1 MSFHEL
7 TNHIDVAVP
16 TPLHRTFTYLSTDP
30 LSPGQRVLVP
40 FGKRK
45 VVGVVLGPASAA
57 AVDPGIELKAID
69 SVIDVQ
75 PAYSPT
81 VLEIARWLS
90 AYYMHPLGEVL
101 RTMLPASSSK
111 VVKQTFELSDAGI
124 AARGDGGSP
133 EARALLELFGKKKTS
148 LAASLCRS
156 KLARLIAASAPDGEI
171 RGVTVR
177 KLQKAGLLTSTRAS
191 SATARRHPAA
201 LDAAVAAAVTSEQA
215 QQPPA
220 PTPEQAGVLA
230 EILAAGLEAPP
241 AGRVYLLH
249 GVTGSGKTEVYLQLI
264 AAALPLADGTG
275 QALVLVPEI
284 SLTPQMTRVFAQRFP
299 GLVAVVHSAMSDPE
313 RWAQLNK
320 IRSGEAKIL
329 IGPRSAIF
337 GPFQRLSLI
346 LVDEEHDHSYKQ
358 STGLT
363 YHGRDIAVLRG
374 KLERATVVLG
384 SATPS
389 LESYQNARTG
399 RYRLLRLTQ
408 RVTGRP
414 MPSIEVLPMPKA
426 PRQGTLITA
435 SGSGRGAM
443 PLESQD
449 QSVPLDPVVLAALE
463 ANLADKRQA
472 IVLVNRRGYAYYLL
486 SVDDKKAV
494 QCVSCSISMTLHAR
508 STVLRC
514 HYCDYAVT
522 VDQILKDRPGE
533 RFIAIGYG
541 SQKAEDGLR
550 AALPGARIVRL
561 DSDAVTT
568 QGMLPRTLNAFRQG
582 DIDILVGTQIL
593 AKGHDF
599 PNVTL
604 IVILEVDQ
612 LLGLPDFR
620 AGERTFQLI
629 VQAAGRAGRAE
640 HAGRVLIQTMRE
652 DHPVVTAA
660 VQHDY
665 QSFVERELAFR
676 QQHAYPPF
684 ARMIAV
690 EFNGPDRGRLDQLTR
705 RIEGW
710 IEQMAE
716 AQPQRV
722 RQVRLLGPAIPPIET
737 IRGRHRRQLIFASEH
752 LEPLRALVAQFAA
765 TFHKQPGDVRMRID
779 VDPQSLI

>member
-1 MSFHEL
+1 M
-7 TNHIDVAVP
+7 NHVDIAIA
-16 TPLHRTFTYLSTDP
+16 TPLHRTFTYLSAAAVH
-30 LSPGQRVLVP
+30 PGQRVLVP
-40 FGKRK
+40 FGTRK
-45 VVGVVLGPASAA
+45 VVGVVLGPASSTAL
-57 AVDPGIELKAID
+57 DPSIELKAIE
-69 SVIDVQ
+69 SIIDAQ
-75 PAYSPT
+75 PVYSAT
-81 VLEIARWLS
+81 VLDIARWLS
-90 AYYMHPLGEVL
+90 NYYMHPLGEVL
-101 RTMLPASSSK
+101 RTMLPASASK
-111 VVKQTFELSDAGI
+111 VVKETYVLSDAGL
-124 AARGDGGSP
+124 AARSDDQTAAGRILG
-133 EARALLELFGKKKTS
+133 AIFGKKKSS
-148 LAASLCRS
+148 LSASLCKT
-156 KLARLIAASAPDGEI
+156 KLARLHAAAEAGSEVHA
-171 RGVTVR
+171 VTLK
-177 KLQKAGLLTSTRAS
+177 KLQKAGLLTATRAS
-191 SATARRHPAA
+191 SATARRQQPMI
-201 LDAAVAAAVTSEQA
+201 DAAVVAAATVA
-215 QQPPA
+215 PPPLPPA
-220 PTPEQAGVLA
+220 ATPEQAMVLA
-230 EILAAGLEAPP
+230 EILAAGLDAPA

-284 SLTPQMTRVFAQRFP
+284 SLTPQMTRVFSQRFP
-299 GLVAVVHSAMSDPE
+299 GLVAVVHSAMSDAE
-313 RWAQLNK
+313 RWTQLNR
-320 IRSGEAKIL
+320 IRCGEAKIL

-337 GPFQRLSLI
+337 GPFQKLSLI

-399 RYRLLRLTQ
+399 RYKLLTMSQ
-408 RVTGRP
+408 RVSGRP
-414 MPSIEVLPMPKA
+414 LPSIEVLPMPKG

-435 SGSGRGAM
+435 RGSGKGAV

-449 QSVPLDPVVLAALE
+449 QSVPLDPVVLAALT
-463 ANLADKRQA
+463 ANLAAKRQA

-486 SVDDKKAV
+486 SVDSKKAV

-514 HYCDYAVT
+514 HYCDYAVR
-522 VDQILKDRPGE
+522 VDQILKERPDE

-550 AALPGARIVRL
+550 SALPDARIVRL
-561 DSDAVTT
+561 DSDAVST
-568 QGMLPRTLNAFRQG
+568 QGMLPKTLNAFRQG
-582 DIDILVGTQIL
+582 EIDILVGTQIL

-640 HAGRVLIQTMRE
+640 HAGQVLIQTMRE
-652 DHPVVTAA
+652 DHPVVNAA
-660 VQHDY
+660 VHHDY
-665 QSFVERELAFR
+665 QSFVERELLFR

-684 ARMIAV
+684 ARMIAI
-690 EFNGPDRGRLDQLTR
+690 EFNGPDQGRLDQLCR
-705 RIEGW
+705 RIEDW

-716 AQPQRV
+716 IQPQRV

-737 IRGRHRRQLIFASEH
+737 IRGRHRRQLIFTSEH
-752 LEPLRALVAQFAA
+752 QEPLRALVAQFAA
-765 TFHKQPGDVRMRID
+765 TFQKQPGDVRMRID